1 MLSIRAKL
9 FGVLGIVLL
18 SLLTVPKAAHAEP
31 VGITTGFV
39 GVTSN
44 IRDIISFNFSGN
56 GLSASGLD
64 SHAPPSVHQYSS
76 PCLTSPTLCQPGD
89 LIFPNALITLSA
101 EAGSPTFVT
110 FNDTTVPV
118 TCAAQDSFLQFTAP
132 GVIIPSTTDQLITL
146 TMPFDMVGTIM
157 VHAANDPGPVI
168 FS

>member
-9 FGVLGIVLL
+9 FGVLGILLL

-76 PCLTSPTLCQPGD
+76 PCLT
-89 LIFPNALITLSA
+89 
-101 EAGSPTFVT
+101 
-110 FNDTTVPV
+110 VPK
-118 TCAAQDSFLQFTAP
+118 AA
-132 GVIIPSTTDQLITL
+132 
-146 TMPFDMVGTIM
+146 
-157 VHAANDPGPVI
+157 HAAPVGI
-168 FS
+168 TTGFVGVTSNIRDIISFNFSGN